1 MPVHDW
7 NRVDPGIFHDFHHE
21 WISVTRRELNRILRG
36 SDYYALAEQIVSGF
50 GPDVL
55 TLKLPG
61 NEPEVPLPRDSS
73 MSVMVAPQSKIAIQS
88 APGWYTNRKKSVVVR
103 HVSDHRVVAVLEIVS
118 PGNKTSQWAISA
130 FTSKIQSLLTS
141 QIHVSFVDVFPPTAR
156 APQGLHPIVWEDA
169 GGDCFAFDP
178 AQPLL
183 SAAYVAV
190 EYRAYLDPFAIGEP
204 LPSLPVFLTPFEHI
218 TVDME
223 TTYRVAFEAV
233 ADVWKQ
239 VLIA

>member
-169 GGDCFAFDP
+169 GGDCFAFNP

>member
-118 PGNKTSQWAISA
+118 PGNKTSQRAISA

-169 GGDCFAFDP
+169 GGDCFAFNP